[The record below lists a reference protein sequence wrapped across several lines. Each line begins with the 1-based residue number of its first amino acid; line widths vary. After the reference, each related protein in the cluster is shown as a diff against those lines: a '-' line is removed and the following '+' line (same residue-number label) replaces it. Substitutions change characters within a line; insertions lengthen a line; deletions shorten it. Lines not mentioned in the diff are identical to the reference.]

1 MILQKQEDAMYS
13 SEFKRILDASKSN
26 SLTFFVGAG
35 VSALSDAPKWS
46 ELIDSFCK
54 ELKRPTK
61 KYSSDEYL
69 SIPQMYYYS
78 IDKDKEKYYEFIN
91 NCFAQ
96 KQLSPNII
104 HKMMYDLRPH
114 SFITTNFDDLL
125 EDAAVENSQSFI
137 SVAQDKEISNINGNN
152 FILKLHGDLKH
163 KNIIL
168 KEEDYLNYSETF
180 KLTETLLKSI
190 FATNTVVFIG
200 YSLNDYNIKL
210 ILNWTKTLLK
220 DKFNKPIFIYVDP
233 SDLSP
238 EELKYH
244 ESKGLSL
251 IDSKKCSEVL
261 FEEDDYLGRYKCVL
275 STINNYSEISIDGKN
290 DIEVFDVLYN
300 LLKPLDNFKA
310 LRINDVRKVLS
321 KYIIIDEQGVIKAS
335 LQNPI
340 LIEFFRKIN
349 DMDNEEYN
357 KLPKETLSKYVTIL
371 NVFAKA
377 NIRVIEY
384 EKKRIKIKNSE
395 YPFAD
400 TNCILF
406 DYSKMLA
413 YTNKEYTDY
422 QSNYKKA
429 YYLAK
434 LQKHDHSYNL
444 FTEVA
449 VASFKQEN
457 YLLHYLSQANRD
469 TLYSAIKSINNQIFY
484 YKQYDIDEL
493 KGGAIN
499 PNDFKKT
506 FENLPTD
513 FQYQYEDFKEL
524 VSANMLYENSYF
536 SFVDGEKLKKSI
548 ESNSVEWGLT
558 SGDKVISRIN
568 NNLHFFLG
576 NGLYAEEFAEFKNS
590 IKNLMSLLVYK
601 YATQNKKGFN
611 DELFGNR
618 DSNKIVFDEVDF
630 YCLVEYFSDDEL
642 NKLFDKHNIDKIEFN
657 NKDRIQTAVFNLIH
671 YYDILSN
678 SSSSSLERNT
688 FELKIKKVLQILRR
702 VDVSQDLIDG
712 ICSFIFKYEFR
723 EILISDKI
731 LFLDSQIYKKQMYSD
746 VVSGIIEEK
755 LFYYMDKHIKAIE
768 TEQSFELLSHVSN
781 INYCNLIHYISPD
794 KNLNS
799 RKRLSIRV
807 NKIINNSYTPM
818 TEDITNHYYEY
829 LSERQKK
836 SVIEWMNKRL
846 IESFN
851 FDEFMFLINSQV
863 KIEPKIVSTLIKHL
877 KLQCNK
883 KDNDTGVHT
892 YPKHEPLEDLNL
904 VGFLCLIGVLNK
916 KRFKRF
922 VNQSDKFDFFYKYD
936 KFDFNKFDVSWLLS
950 CTPFMLEKIS
960 DNVKVKDK
968 IRRILLAEIET
979 EHLNASTQ
987 KALIKIL
994 TKHFN

>member
-1 MILQKQEDAMYS
+1 MEVTMYS

-54 ELKRPTK
+54 EMKRPTK

-78 IDKDKEKYYEFIN
+78 IDKNEDRYYEFIN
-91 NCFAQ
+91 NCFGQ

-137 SVAQDKEISNINGNN
+137 SVAQDNEISNINGNK

-163 KNIIL
+163 RNIVL

-233 SDLSP
+233 TDLSP

-261 FEEDDYLGRYKCVL
+261 FEEYDYLSRYKCVL
-275 STINNYSEISIDGKN
+275 STINNYSETSIEGKN
-290 DIEVFDVLYN
+290 DVEVFDVLYN
-300 LLKPLDNFKA
+300 LLKPLDNFNT
-310 LRINDVRKVLS
+310 LRINDARKVLS
-321 KYIIIDEQGVIKAS
+321 KYVIIDERGVIKAS

-349 DMDNEEYN
+349 GMDDEERN
-357 KLPKETLSKYVTIL
+357 KLPEETLGKYFTIL

-377 NIRVIEY
+377 NIRVIDYDQNCIE
-384 EKKRIKIKNSE
+384 IKNSE

-400 TNCILF
+400 ANCILF
-406 DYSKMLA
+406 DYSKMLD
-413 YTNKEYTDY
+413 YVNKEYADC

-434 LQKHDHSYNL
+434 LQKHDRSYDL

-449 VASFKQEN
+449 IASFKQGD

-469 TLYSAIKSINNQIFY
+469 TLYSAIKSINRQIFY
-484 YKQYDIDEL
+484 RNHYDIDEL

-499 PNDFKKT
+499 PDNFKKT
-506 FENLPTD
+506 FENLPID
-513 FQYQYEDFKEL
+513 FQYQYEGFKEL
-524 VSANMLYENSYF
+524 VSANMLYENSYY
-536 SFVDGEKLKKSI
+536 SFIDGEKLKDSI
-548 ESNSVEWGLT
+548 ESNTFEWGLT
-558 SGDKVISRIN
+558 SGVKVISRIN
-568 NNLHFFLG
+568 TNLHFFLG
-576 NGLYAEEFAEFKNS
+576 NGLYAEEFAEFRNA

-601 YATQNKKGFN
+601 YATQNKKHFD
-611 DELFGNR
+611 DEAFSNR
-618 DSNKIVFDEVDF
+618 DSNKIIFDEIYF
-630 YCLVEYFSDDEL
+630 YCLVEYFSDKEL
-642 NKLFDKHNIDKIEFN
+642 IKLFDKHNIDKIEFN
-657 NKDRIQTAVFNLIH
+657 NKDKIKAAVLNLIN
-671 YYDILSN
+671 YYDVLLN
-678 SSSSSLERNT
+678 SSSSFLERNT
-688 FELKIKKVLQILRR
+688 FEIKIKKALQVLRHI
-702 VDVSQDLIDG
+702 DVSQDLIDS
-712 ICSFIFKYEFR
+712 ICAFIFKYEFR

-746 VVSGIIEEK
+746 TVSKIIEDK
-755 LFYYMDKHIKAIE
+755 LFYYIDEHIKAIE
-768 TEQSFELLSHVSN
+768 TERSFDLLSHVSD
-781 INYCNLIHYISPD
+781 IGYYSLIHYISPD
-794 KNLNS
+794 KKLN
-799 RKRLSIRV
+799 KTNRLSIRV
-807 NKIINNSYTPM
+807 NKIIKGSYTTM
-818 TEDITNHYYEY
+818 TKEILNHYYEY

-836 SVIEWMNKRL
+836 NVIKWINEKL
-846 IESFN
+846 LVSFD
-851 FDEFMFLINSQV
+851 FDEFMFLVNV
-863 KIEPKIVSTLIKHL
+863 KAKLEPKIVSSLINYL
-877 KLQCNK
+877 KLQCKK
-883 KDNDTGVHT
+883 KDDNTVVYT

-916 KRFKRF
+916 KRFKNF

-936 KFDFNKFDVSWLLS
+936 KFDFSKFDVSWLFS
-950 CTPFMLEKIS
+950 CTSFMLDKIS
-960 DNVKVKDK
+960 SNMKVKDK
-968 IRRILLAEIET
+968 IRKIILAEIET
-979 EHLNASTQ
+979 GELNVSDQ
-987 KALIKIL
+987 KSLIKIL